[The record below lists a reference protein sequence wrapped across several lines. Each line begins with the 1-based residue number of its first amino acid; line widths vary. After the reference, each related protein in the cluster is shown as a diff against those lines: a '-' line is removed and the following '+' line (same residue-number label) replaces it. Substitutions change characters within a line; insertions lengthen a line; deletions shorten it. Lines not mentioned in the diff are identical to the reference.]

1 VLDVGAANVALVFKD
16 NDTSG
21 GDTTSDGV
29 GAPDFYVRANNFG
42 AGDMVYVDNQN
53 PAASNRLDSTTVLAD
68 TPPNEGVTTLSF
80 AGSTGGLG
88 GVIEIDLAGTNG
100 TFTSLEQLKN
110 LLGVAYQ
117 PVGERAAAVTIQS
130 LTISNFSSTQPP
142 IAAEGTQI
150 NYQVT
155 LTGAAPAGGFAVDWR
170 AVAATTG
177 DPAEPQDL
185 VGGSGSAFPSGFFT
199 IAAGQTTGTFT
210 VTVADDT
217 LAEPQEGFL
226 LQVGKMTS
234 GVFTSAAER
243 FTGIRESDQP
253 PPGDT
258 TPPTLTITPSVQGG
272 KILAG
277 QALWVDIIF
286 TEAVTG
292 FDLGDVAVSG
302 GVLSNLSKSS
312 DTDYWAVFEPTAGV
326 DGMASFNVAAGA
338 FSDAAGNASTAA
350 AGWSGP
356 LRTVQPGN
364 SGGTMFTEPPT
375 GTSVIN
381 VRFSEPIFEKTAGA
395 SISGFSLT
403 LNPSSAN
410 NFQGTG
416 TAPQITGFTLGEGSP
431 ANGYTLLTLQ
441 TNTVFAQ
448 GDVVR
453 VNIYGY
459 GTTNFQDPDGNNL
472 AYQEIHIGGSDSN
485 TINLDGYYGNFLSR
499 QILRGNGG
507 DDTLTGTNK
516 ADSLID
522 GGGADVMR
530 PSRGGDSITLVE
542 NGGTGNTPIPYA
554 RDEIL
559 IGLGDTRRGVDNT
572 DAIRFDV
579 SNSASGFDW
588 FSSDSAAH
596 DVLKLESGVIAQG
609 SSFKAT
615 PTAQGTITGHT
626 LAAGIVTFKDASGNT
641 VDIRQDNTSL
651 SNALDYLRVNLQA
664 AGHTVA
670 FKADYD
676 NNGSVE
682 ALFVYQDMGT
692 LPLAGNA
699 EMPDIVVFIEQ
710 PGATAADRL
719 ASVTLGNAP
728 GANVLEIQDGFSPKA
743 LAFGLTANGV
753 ALNFAEPMYAPAT
766 VGSLAMSLQVN
777 GTGTVYTPSSVS
789 GLGTAAL
796 VVQASGLSMSATD
809 WALVTYAGS
818 TSANALTDAA
828 GKLLTP
834 GNASNITFALGSSGN
849 STIDLSTLTVT
860 SRGLEIDASAGD
872 DLVIGTSSQDTIKGG
887 AGADTL
893 RGGAGDDTFNFAQGD
908 SPVLTLNTSG
918 VTDLS
923 TLTGATYTFAGGK
936 AEVIESLQTG
946 DSVWLSPP
954 LDGATGSNDLDF
966 FPGFDWGNTMRSGE
980 ERVPGLVMNQAYFGV
995 GGTLGANGVFTVGSA
1010 GNSPDTLVVYDGDG
1024 SSSVSQTG
1032 FVLKGMSLESLQGFT
1047 YDSQL
1052 PIRLPLPV
1060 NGTEGNDTLDGTD
1073 GPDVLNGLGGR
1084 DILEGDSG
1092 NDTMTGGGGNDVFQY
1107 YDYGNAVLLGASRRK
1122 EHDTITDFG
1131 AGDSLRFSSLRID
1144 SLTEGANAG
1153 GLMRGQASII
1163 VGAGQ
1168 TTLHIGMDSISGV
1181 DLSITL
1187 TGSFQASGFSLTP
1200 PHPFALSAEIR
1211 YASGELFVGT
1221 AGNDTRNGGDGNDTL
1236 EGREGDDILSGVG
1249 GDDTLVGGAGND
1261 LLYGGAGI
1269 DLARYVGVRA
1279 DYNVVFADDALTLTD
1294 TVLGRDGVDTV
1305 YQVERFDFAG
1315 VFYVHVG
1322 LGQLLP
1328 ESASP

>member
-1 VLDVGAANVALVFKD
+1 VN
-16 NDTSG
+16 
-21 GDTTSDGV
+21 
-29 GAPDFYVRANNFG
+29 
-42 AGDMVYVDNQN
+42 
-53 PAASNRLDSTTVLAD
+53 TV
-68 TPPNEGVTTLSF
+68 
-80 AGSTGGLG
+80 
-88 GVIEIDLAGTNG
+88 
-100 TFTSLEQLKN
+100 
-110 LLGVAYQ
+110 
-117 PVGERAAAVTIQS
+117 
-130 LTISNFSSTQPP
+130 
-142 IAAEGTQI
+142 
-150 NYQVT
+150 
-155 LTGAAPAGGFAVDWR
+155 
-170 AVAATTG
+170 
-177 DPAEPQDL
+177 
-185 VGGSGSAFPSGFFT
+185 
-199 IAAGQTTGTFT
+199 
-210 VTVADDT
+210 DDT

-364 SGGTMFTEPPT
+364 SGGTTFTEPPT

-472 AYQEIHIGGSDSN
+472 AYQEIYIGGSDNN

-596 DVLKLESGVIAQG
+596 DVLKLESGVIANP
-609 SSFKAT
+609 SSFTAA
-615 PTAQGTITGHT
+615 PTAQGSITGHT
-626 LAAGIVTFKDASGNT
+626 LEAGIVTFKDASGNT

-676 NNGSVE
+676 NNGAVE
-682 ALFVYQDMGT
+682 ALFVYQDAGT

-918 VTDLS
+918 VTVLS

-954 LDGATGSNDLDF
+954 LDGATGSNDLGF
-966 FPGFDWGNTMRSGE
+966 FPGFDWGNLFRIGHD
-980 ERVPGLVMNQAYFGV
+980 RVPGLVVNQAYFGV

-1060 NGTEGNDTLDGTD
+1060 NGTAGNDTLDGTE
-1073 GPDVLNGLGGR
+1073 GPDVLNGLGGG
-1084 DILEGDSG
+1084 DVLVGDSG

-1107 YDYGNAVLLGASRRK
+1107 YGGNAVLLGASRRQ

-1131 AGDSLRFSSLRID
+1131 AGDSLWFSYLRID

-1153 GLMRGQASII
+1153 SLMRGQASII
-1163 VGAGQ
+1163 VGAEQ

-1200 PHPFALSAEIR
+1200 PHPYALSAEIR
-1211 YASGELFVGT
+1211 YASGEVFAGT

-1236 EGREGDDILSGVG
+1236 EGREGDDILNGMG